1 MDRRKFRLTA
11 MRFRLVHAQ
20 AVRLP
25 EEHPTQLGRG
35 GRGTHQKRSQA
46 LTLLSDRSEWPSFE
60 RRARPEAGFLTET
73 RLNNL
78 AIPPGGPVR
87 PRPKRELRRR
97 RGRGR

>member
-11 MRFRLVHAQ
+11 VRFGVVHAQ

-25 EEHPTQLGRG
+25 EEHPTLLGRG
-35 GRGTHQKRSQA
+35 GRGMHPKRSQA
-46 LTLLSDRSEWPSFE
+46 LTLLSGRFEWPSFE
-60 RRARPEAGFLTET
+60 RRARPESGFLTEN

-78 AIPPGGPVR
+78 AIRPGGPVQPR
-87 PRPKRELRRR
+87 PRRELHRR